1 MICVIENQKKGRMKV
16 AIVKVNKDLQ
26 DERDKI
32 DFDIEEFT
40 NWFYKGADKVEE
52 KRFLGIFTITWHTS
66 VIFLIFIKILE
77 NFFLSDPEMRDE
89 TPISYL
95 SHKEKYESAVK
106 RVVLVLKKIQ
116 ELQAQGRAGV
126 DIYMYE
132 KKLLVEA

>member
-1 MICVIENQKKGRMKV
+1 MPLTLRSSQIGSTREPKRWRRSDFWVFLLSR
-16 AIVKVNKDLQ
+16 AIGGFLNSF
-26 DERDKI
+26 
-32 DFDIEEFT
+32 DFF
-40 NWFYKGADKVEE
+40 FV
-52 KRFLGIFTITWHTS
+52 
-66 VIFLIFIKILE
+66 E
-77 NFFLSDPEMRDE
+77 NFFLSDPEMKDE

-132 KKLLVEA
+132 NITC

>member
-1 MICVIENQKKGRMKV
+1 MAYFGHNPH
-16 AIVKVNKDLQ
+16 
-26 DERDKI
+26 
-32 DFDIEEFT
+32 FF
-40 NWFYKGADKVEE
+40 
-52 KRFLGIFTITWHTS
+52 
-66 VIFLIFIKILE
+66 KILE

-132 KKLLVEA
+132 KKTTC

>member
-1 MICVIENQKKGRMKV
+1 MALFGHNPPFLCI
-16 AIVKVNKDLQ
+16 
-26 DERDKI
+26 
-32 DFDIEEFT
+32 F
-40 NWFYKGADKVEE
+40 VED
-52 KRFLGIFTITWHTS
+52 
-66 VIFLIFIKILE
+66 
-77 NFFLSDPEMRDE
+77 FFLSDPEMRDE

-132 KKLLVEA
+132 TTC